1 MDEIPTYNKKDSND
15 NYEFS
20 GYRQHRG
27 LYKIKGEKRR
37 INADVNGSLNIIR
50 KAVPNA
56 FADGIEGIP
65 VCPVK
70 VTFDK

>member
-1 MDEIPTYNKKDSND
+1 MDEVPTYNKND
-15 NYEFS
+15 EKGKYEFS
-20 GYRQHRG
+20 GYRKSRG
-27 LYKIKGEKRR
+27 LYKIKGENKL
-37 INADVNGSLNIIR
+37 INADINGSYNIIR

-56 FADGIEGIP
+56 FADGIEGIA